1 MLTTEVLENLSV
13 EQLEQILAKSK
24 LQAEKKLL
32 EGETANVNALKGES
46 ISTSTVVG
54 PILHL
59 DIEIEGVPVKAV
71 VDSGAQSTVISR
83 DLLHQVN
90 RHMREQGRSSPTL
103 ELPSITLYGK
113 GGRDSSELCVTAQT
127 DLQLSVDGLTVI
139 APVFVQPSSSIPCL
153 LGTNVLPELGVRIV
167 RANGQPLGEPS
178 LVRGVPISSR
188 VCVIQSTY
196 IPSR

>member
-32 EGETANVNALKGES
+32 EGEAANVNALKGES
-46 ISTSTVVG
+46 ISTLTAVDPV
-54 PILHL
+54 LHL

-71 VDSGAQSTVISR
+71 VDSGAQSTAISC

-90 RHMREQGRSSPTL
+90 RCMREQGRLSPTL

-113 GGRDSSELCVTAQT
+113 GGRDSSKLCITAQT
-127 DLQLSVDGLTVI
+127 DLQLSVDGMTVI
-139 APVFVQPSSSIPCL
+139 APVFVQPSNSIPCL

-167 RANGQPLGEPS
+167 RANAWAAAG
-178 LVRGVPISSR
+178 
-188 VCVIQSTY
+188 
-196 IPSR
+196 

>member
-1 MLTTEVLENLSV
+1 MLTTEVLDNLSV
-13 EQLEQILAKSK
+13 EQLEQILAKNR

-32 EGETANVNALKGES
+32 KGEAANVNALKGKN
-46 ISTSTVVG
+46 ISTSTAVG
-54 PILHL
+54 PVLHL

-83 DLLHQVN
+83 NLLHQVN

-103 ELPSITLYGK
+103 ELPSITLYGR
-113 GGRDSSELCVTAQT
+113 GGRDSSELCVTTQT
-127 DLQLSVDGLTVI
+127 ELQLSVDGITVI
-139 APVFVQPSSSIPCL
+139 APVFIQPSSSIPCL
-153 LGTNVLPELGVRIV
+153 LGMNVLPELGVRIV

-178 LVRGVPISSR
+178 LVKGIPMSSR

-196 IPSR
+196 IPSH